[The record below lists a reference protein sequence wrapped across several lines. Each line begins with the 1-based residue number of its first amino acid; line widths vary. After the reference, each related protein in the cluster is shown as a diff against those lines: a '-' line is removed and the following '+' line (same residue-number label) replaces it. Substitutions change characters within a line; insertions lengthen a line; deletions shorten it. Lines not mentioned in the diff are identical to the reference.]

1 MTNGKA
7 ELNLPDLSARTLVV
21 ATLVVTS
28 VVAGFWLVFRFHQ
41 AILILLAGII
51 VSLALTPVVDRLR
64 ARGVRPGLA
73 VGVIYGLL
81 LILAILGLRFGA
93 PLIIDQAGNI
103 GAQLGQGYTSIR
115 EGLQRAPSLM
125 VQRLADSL
133 PEEPGLPGL
142 GQSEAPAPDEEQA
155 PAGEGEPAT
164 PDVTSPIDDV
174 WRYGGLGA
182 MAIFQVAAI
191 FLIAF
196 FWTVESERIKRS
208 TIAQLPLNRRE
219 PARELID
226 EIEGRVGGYVLG
238 QLMLCGIIGSL
249 SLAAYL
255 IIGLPYALALALFVA
270 VMELIPFIG
279 PIVGAVPALVIGFS
293 VSSTTALWT
302 VVASLIIHQ
311 LESNFFG
318 PRVMKRT
325 LNMRPLV
332 TLLALTAF
340 GSLFGVLGA
349 MVALPLAAVLQL
361 FFDRFLVE
369 TSSRTEG
376 SVERDRLGRLRYETQ
391 ELMEDVR
398 KVIRRRE
405 TEAPPNDLPESGTVE
420 DTLEAIALDLDSLL
434 ARYRQGEEA
443 EA

>member
-7 ELNLPDLSARTLVV
+7 ELNLPDLSARTLAG

-28 VVAGFWLVFRFHQ
+28 VVAGFWLLFRFHQ

-51 VSLALTPVVDRLR
+51 VSLALAPVVDRLR
-64 ARGVRPGLA
+64 ARGVRPGVA

-81 LILAILGLRFGA
+81 LVIALLGLRFGA

-115 EGLQRAPSLM
+115 EGLQQAPSLL
-125 VQRLADSL
+125 VQRLAGSL

-142 GQSEAPAPDEEQA
+142 GQSEEQA
-155 PAGEGEPAT
+155 PAGGAKPAA

-182 MAIFQVAAI
+182 KAIFQVAAI

-208 TIAQLPLNRRE
+208 AMAQLPLNRRE
-219 PARELID
+219 PARELIG

-302 VVASLIIHQ
+302 VVASIIIHQ

-361 FFDRFLVE
+361 FFDRLLVE
-369 TSSRTEG
+369 ASPRGEG
-376 SVERDRLGRLRYETQ
+376 SAERDRLGLLRYETQ

-398 KVIRRRE
+398 KVIRSRE
-405 TEAPPNDLPESGTVE
+405 TEASPNSLPESGTVE

-434 ARYRQGEEA
+434 ARYRQGVEVEA
-443 EA
+443 